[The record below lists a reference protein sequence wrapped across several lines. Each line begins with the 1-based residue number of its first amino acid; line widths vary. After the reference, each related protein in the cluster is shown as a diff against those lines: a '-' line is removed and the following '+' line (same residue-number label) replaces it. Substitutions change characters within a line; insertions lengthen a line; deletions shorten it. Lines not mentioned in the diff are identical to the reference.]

1 MNDKRTKKSAN
12 YAVEKLICCSGETLG
27 NMEWTMNLW
36 GQIKDGFISPSEALD
51 FVKGEKIQGAFRV
64 VRIASE
70 LFNGGLITPEP
81 IYSFVKASNAKVVR
95 KPRKTREP
103 KTLKVNVDP
112 ELTNAPDETEPFPI
126 DENLT
131 PVPDALG
138 KSDAK

>member
-1 MNDKRTKKSAN
+1 M
-12 YAVEKLICCSGETLG
+12 KLGLIPVVNVLLHIVRPG
-27 NMEWTMNLW
+27 
-36 GQIKDGFISPSEALD
+36 ISPYCE
-51 FVKGEKIQGAFRV
+51 
-64 VRIASE
+64 RIASE